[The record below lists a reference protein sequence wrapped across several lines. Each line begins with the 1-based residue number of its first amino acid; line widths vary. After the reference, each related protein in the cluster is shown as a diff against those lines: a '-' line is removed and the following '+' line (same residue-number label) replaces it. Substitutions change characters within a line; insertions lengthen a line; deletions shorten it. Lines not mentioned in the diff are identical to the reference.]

1 VNNPA
6 IHPAATCQTGQ
17 DAGLLAGRNASLGFL
32 VVAWCI
38 FVTGIVF
45 TFAASASS
53 TVFFLLGVIFSGAL
67 MMMMVFTSRPAE
79 MILLASLF
87 CVIFNATYH
96 PTFGFFLALQGE
108 AAAVL
113 KFALGVRSAWYAAAL
128 LLICW
133 TLGRKNATAQF
144 RSMALVVML
153 CLGFVALAAAVSR
166 APFDARVTYALNS
179 FIPTFATV
187 FCMGCICTFPALS
200 GRDSNFILRLILIA
214 TGLAFFYFLLLPD
227 TYDTFRPDLASFLRS
242 RPGEYIARGEYD
254 PSWGTRIYGHELNR
268 FVGSFPDPIIAGYFL
283 ASMCFVVLIGRKRA
297 MSAWLLFLLAISMS
311 KGAWLFL
318 AQACI
323 LYFCA
328 LKSRRLLLPATI
340 LLACVQIAA
349 ASVFDASNRMH
360 LLGLQGGLLSLIHGG
375 PVALVMGYGVG
386 EGGNLARAYVA
397 GGAWGAG
404 WLASG
409 SESGVGVFA
418 HQLGLVGVALMGL
431 LLLRFFGVTSSE
443 LARFDRQQYP
453 KAGRSIIAIEALL
466 MSLMINSLL
475 QENCINASVLS
486 SVLLGA
492 VLLRSVASQSA
503 AALETGAPQGTR

>member
-1 VNNPA
+1 MNA
-6 IHPAATCQTGQ
+6 PAATYPTASSPPLRV
-17 DAGLLAGRNASLGFL
+17 DRNASLGIL
-32 VVAWCI
+32 IIAWCI

-53 TVFFLLGVIFSGAL
+53 TAFFLLGAVFSGAL
-67 MMMMVFTSRPAE
+67 MMLLVFTSKPAD

-87 CVIFNATYH
+87 CVVFNATYH
-96 PTFGFFLALQGE
+96 PMFGLFLALQGE
-108 AAAVL
+108 AAPVL

-133 TLGRKNATAQF
+133 NLARRDGSPQF
-144 RSMALVVML
+144 RSMAIVAML
-153 CLGFVALAAAVSR
+153 CLGFVAVAALLSR
-166 APFDARVTYALNS
+166 APFDSRVTYALNS
-179 FIPTFATV
+179 FVPTFATV
-187 FCMGCICTFPALS
+187 FCIGSVCALPALS
-200 GRDSNFILRLILIA
+200 GKDSNLVLRLILVA
-214 TGLAFFYFLLLPD
+214 TGLAFFYFLLLPE
-227 TYDTFRPDLASFLRS
+227 TYDIFRPDLASFLRS

-254 PSWGTRIYGHELNR
+254 PSWGTRIYGFELNR

-283 ASMCFVVLIGRKRA
+283 ASMCFVVMVGRKRA
-297 MSAWLLFLLAISMS
+297 MSAWLLLLLVLSMS

-318 AQACI
+318 AQAFI

-328 LKSRRLLLPATI
+328 LKSRRLLLPAAI
-340 LLACVQIAA
+340 LLAAVQLAA

-375 PVALVMGYGVG
+375 PVSLVMGYGVG

-431 LLLRFFGVTSSE
+431 LMLSLFRVTGSE
-443 LARFDRQQYP
+443 FDKLDRSGHGMP
-453 KAGRSIIAIEALL
+453 LGGRSIIAIKAMLI
-466 MSLMINSLL
+466 SLIINSLL

-492 VLLRSVASQSA
+492 VLLRSVVDSQPELRKRGVLQDA
-503 AALETGAPQGTR
+503 H